1 MKISLVSGWLLRRKG
16 AVGKLLFGTKFYALF
31 CAFTVAASLLVLFP
45 LCANSPALQKAY
57 AVEPMKLQD
66 PITDPQNVLSD
77 KKTQL
82 YDSLK
87 EVKSKTNQNLWVIFV
102 PSFDGVNADVNKDG
116 AIDAN
121 DWVDSVAK
129 TSNLGA
135 DDIILAVA
143 TTKHEMVVYV
153 SGESRYLKQ
162 KNLDIITNATM
173 APLQQGEWGNAALK
187 FSDSVQKQIL
197 FSDNKIGYFIVIPLF
212 LLLVGYLAFS
222 MIKRARRE
230 KKLGNDKQV
239 DEIFEY
245 NQAPTAGLLST
256 AGTGYMQATLQN
268 AQFPQSASA
277 QYLQSVQYAQYG
289 AQNNNLQNAWS
300 SSYST
305 STPTAQYTGLQA
317 HSTTSTPTTV
327 VSSAACGNLAPT
339 KQGQQQN
346 QQNYSASFDEILQRI
361 EAIGKNYTTPENAT
375 SDILDTAKQS
385 TSKSRPD
392 ALYDRYG
399 ISKDNAVIGTPTAS
413 AAPRT
418 ASTKEIYGDYYTRSA
433 SRFLYGSYYSDGQ
446 AAKHDESINN
456 PNAHL
461 DNIQT
466 IYQPIGVDV
475 STNTNYTRSSQELYN
490 KYYSNEPRSFLD
502 RFKK

>member
-1 MKISLVSGWLLRRKG
+1 MKISLVSRWLLRKG
-16 AVGKLLFGTKFYALF
+16 AVGKLLFGAKF
-31 CAFTVAASLLVLFP
+31 CAFTVTASILVLFP

-82 YDSLK
+82 YDLLK

-116 AIDAN
+116 AIDAK

-173 APLQQGEWGNAALK
+173 VSLQQGEWGKAALK
-187 FSDSVQKQIL
+187 FSESVQRQIL
-197 FSDNKIGYFIVIPLF
+197 SNDNKIGYFIVIPLF
-212 LLLVGYLAFS
+212 LLLVGCLTFS
-222 MIKRARRE
+222 MIKRAKRE
-230 KKLGNDKQV
+230 KKPGNDKQV

-245 NQAPTAGLLST
+245 NQAPTTGLLST
-256 AGTGYMQATLQN
+256 AGTGYMQTTSQN
-268 AQFPQSASA
+268 AQFSQSASA
-277 QYLQSVQYAQYG
+277 RYLQSVQYAQYG

-305 STPTAQYTGLQA
+305 STPT
-317 HSTTSTPTTV
+317 TV
-327 VSSAACGNLAPT
+327 VSPAAWSNLAPT

-346 QQNYSASFDEILQRI
+346 QQNYSASFDEILQEI
-361 EAIGKNYTTPENAT
+361 ETTSKNYTTPENAT

-385 TSKSRPD
+385 TSKSRLD
-392 ALYDRYG
+392 ALYGQYG
-399 ISKDNAVIGTPTAS
+399 ISKDSVVIGTPTAS
-413 AAPRT
+413 AAPHT

-433 SRFLYGSYYSDGQ
+433 SRFLYGSYYSDGH

-456 PNAHL
+456 PNAHFN
-461 DNIQT
+461 NIQT

-490 KYYSNEPRSFLD
+490 KYYSNEPCGFLD